1 MMDII
6 GIGADIE
13 EVQRFKDKPY
23 LDNQLFYKK
32 IFTIEEIEQC
42 LIKPSPEQSF
52 AARFAA
58 KEAIIKSSNKRLWF
72 TDIVIGQDQN
82 RRPVVRINNPQKL
95 NAEVSFSHTKT
106 HALAMAL
113 VWQLN

>member
-32 IFTIEEIEQC
+32 I
-42 LIKPSPEQSF
+42 SY
-52 AARFAA
+52 
-58 KEAIIKSSNKRLWF
+58 
-72 TDIVIGQDQN
+72 
-82 RRPVVRINNPQKL
+82 
-95 NAEVSFSHTKT
+95 
-106 HALAMAL
+106 
-113 VWQLN
+113 